1 MATDGDLEESISRP
15 RKRLNR
21 RQFLK
26 VGAGL
31 TAAAAVAGCTTPP
44 PPPTTVPSPVPAP
57 PTTAPTAAATPAPP
71 APAATAVPAA
81 SPTAVAGPAQPLTAQ
96 RLIDKP
102 IPENFFIPL
111 GSNAETRLDMLPIQD
126 QVITPNSQFFV
137 RNHVASVVVDA
148 KKWQLSVEGSG
159 VNNPYKLTYDELLAM
174 PSTTVTR
181 YVECSGNG
189 RSFYQSL
196 LNKPAQGG
204 QWHLGAWGVASWTG
218 VKLSDLVNRAGLK
231 STATELMPIGLDQP
245 NVRRPMPVDKAMQPD
260 SILAYRMNGEILPID
275 AGFPARVVAP
285 GLVGISNIK
294 WVGTIKVTEEHNAV
308 EWNTNLYVLIG
319 PDFPPPAGAKGPP
332 LTTQVLKSAV
342 ALPWPAALKAGQQTV
357 RGYAWSPNGKVNKVE
372 VSIDDGKT
380 WSPAKLI
387 EPNLEF
393 AGVRWEFSFDAKP
406 GDMTITPRATDD
418 KGTQPD
424 LSQQKWNEQGY
435 IFAAPVPHPVKVS

>member
-1 MATDGDLEESISRP
+1 MSTDNSSGETE
-15 RKRLNR
+15 KRVRRALSR

-26 VGAGL
+26 AGASVA
-31 TAAAAVAGCTTPP
+31 AAAAVVGCTTPP
-44 PPPTTVPSPVPAP
+44 PAPTAVPTSPPAPTSAP
-57 PTTAPTAAATPAPP
+57 PTAAP
-71 APAATAVPAA
+71 TAVPAA
-81 SPTAVAGPAQPLTAQ
+81 PAPTKPAASPTPAAGPAQPLTAQ

-102 IPENFFIPL
+102 IPEAFFVPM
-111 GSNAETRLDMLPIQD
+111 GSNAETKLDMLPTEKQL
-126 QVITPNSQFFV
+126 ITPTSQFFV
-137 RNHVASVVVDA
+137 RSHVASVVVDA

-159 VNNPYKLTYDELLAM
+159 VNNPYKLSYDELLKM

-189 RSFYQSL
+189 RSFYQSMM
-196 LNKPAQGG
+196 NKPAQGG
-204 QWHLGAWGVASWTG
+204 QWHLGAWGVAEWTG
-218 VKLSDLVNRAGLK
+218 VKLSDLINKAGLK
-231 STATELMPIGLDQP
+231 NTATEVMPIGLDEP
-245 NVRRPMPVDKAMQPD
+245 NVRRPMAVDKAMMAD
-260 SILAYRMNGEILPID
+260 TILAYMMNGEILPID
-275 AGFPARVVAP
+275 MGFPARVIAP

-294 WVGTIKVTEEHNAV
+294 WVGTLKVTEEHNAV

-319 PDFPPPAGAKGPP
+319 PDYPPPAGAKGPA

-342 ALPWPAALKAGQQTV
+342 ALPWPATLKAGQQTV

-372 VSIDDGKT
+372 VSLDGAKT
-380 WSPAKLI
+380 WAPAKLI

-393 AGVRWEFSFDAKP
+393 AGVRWEFAFDAKP

-435 IFAAPVPHPVKVS
+435 IFAAPVPHPVKVT